1 MNTVYELIGNDN
13 LNMELSHFNNVVSK
27 ISQSKGSGE
36 INDDSKFF
44 NNNWMPFVMASL
56 YGFRYNI
63 SRPLSGDIK
72 TDVFKFIQIYRGSDK
87 LFKLLVLNV
96 VNLHG
101 YRVLDDKV
109 KIKKTIEEFAN
120 GGFDY
125 LSEKIKTE
133 DKFLMDIDFLEF
145 VSDFQKGNP
154 S

>member
-1 MNTVYELIGNDN
+1 MNTVFELIGNDN

-44 NNNWMPFVMASL
+44 NNNWMPFVMAAL
-56 YGFRYNI
+56 YGFKHNI
-63 SRPLSGDIK
+63 SRPLTGDIK

-101 YRVLDDKV
+101 YKVLDDKV
-109 KIKKTIEEFAN
+109 KIKNTIEEFAN
-120 GGFDY
+120 GGFDF

-145 VSDFQKGNP
+145 ISAFQKDA
-154 S
+154 